1 MWYICIMEYYSVIK
15 RFKHVEI
22 HVNNIKRKCQSF
34 SHVWLFWTLLTV
46 ACHAPLSVEV
56 SRQEYWTRLPFPS
69 LGDLPDPEMEPW
81 SPTQK
86 EILYCLSHHTWRNF
100 KNSILS
106 IRSQSQRTT
115 YHMIPFI
122 WNVHNREIYRASLV
136 FCSWLGLRIWGKMG
150 SDC

>member
-22 HVNNIKRKCQSF
+22 HVNNMKWI
-34 SHVWLFWTLLTV
+34 WLFGTLLTV
-46 ACHAPLSVEV
+46 ACHAALSVEF
-56 SRQEYWTRLPFPS
+56 SRQEYRSRLPFPS
-69 LGDLPDPEMEPW
+69 LGDLPDQEIEPW

-100 KNSILS
+100 KNSMLS
-106 IRSQSQRTT
+106 IRTQSQRTI
-115 YHMIPFI
+115 YRMIPFI